1 MTGDQTEQFTAGVW
15 QVSIQLKN
23 PIVGSIGHWCGAV
36 LVSEYWVVTAAH
48 CVEK

>member
-1 MTGDQTEQFTAGVW
+1 M
-15 QVSIQLKN
+15 KN

-48 CVEK
+48 CVEKWEDSEETLSN